1 MKRKTGYILA
11 GLLVLGL
18 LFSIKSFANTN
29 LEEIKLDNQYLQ
41 TYRGSE
47 GIWIVPN
54 RVKESVGDLVHNF
67 GTTEHEIKRVNGI
80 PDNERIPVNEPVFFP
95 YNDNFT
101 RSLLLEDKGREILR
115 TDQRE
120 FIWPISFKHSF
131 VTSRLGRRWNAMHSG
146 VDIACPTGSIVIAA
160 ADGVVLESKKDGGYG
175 NKILLSHPGINQI
188 NTLYAHNSLLYVKEG
203 DKVKKG
209 QIIALSGNTGHTT
222 GPHLHFEVRYQ
233 NVVLNPEHYLP
244 VFQSSSEGRVAI
256 ARETIEP

>member
-11 GLLVLGL
+11 GFLVMGL
-18 LFSIKSFANTN
+18 FFSIRSFANTN

-41 TYRGSE
+41 TYRGQE

-54 RVKESVGDLVHNF
+54 RVKESIGDLIHNF
-67 GTTEHEIKRVNGI
+67 GTTEHEIKRINGI
-80 PDNERIPVNEPVFFP
+80 PDNTRIPLTEPVFFP
-95 YNDNFT
+95 YNENFI

-115 TDQRE
+115 SDQRE

-160 ADGVVLESKKDGGYG
+160 ADGMVLESKKDGGYG
-175 NKILLSHPGINQI
+175 NKILLSHPGINGI
-188 NTLYAHNSLLYVKEG
+188 NTLYAHNSVLYVKEG

-244 VFQSSSEGRVAI
+244 VFQSSSEARVAI
-256 ARETIEP
+256 ARETIEE